1 MGRNIRL
8 GLARTDRVT
17 RAIEL
22 HPSQEIGELALAA
35 RDGDGYLTVFR
46 VVRKGPTPAEQFQV
60 LRVGDGG
67 RLTSFAIRDRSF
79 ADPMAYSRF
88 RLGADGNLYQLATF
102 PDGTR
107 ILRYDLGE
115 GA

>member
-1 MGRNIRL
+1 
-8 GLARTDRVT
+8 
-17 RAIEL
+17 
-22 HPSQEIGELALAA
+22 
-35 RDGDGYLTVFR
+35 
-46 VVRKGPTPAEQFQV
+46 
-60 LRVGDGG
+60 
-67 RLTSFAIRDRSF
+67 
-79 ADPMAYSRF
+79 MAYSRF